1 MVRTKQFVSSEYLQI
16 VVENEI
22 CFLRQDQQY
31 FGFID
36 PSSGMMELV
45 DLFQSSLSNSL
56 PIALLLYL
64 AIQVHLFIFMTEGVG
79 STISVKE
86 QGIIAK
92 CSDCRRIQRG
102 V

>member
-1 MVRTKQFVSSEYLQI
+1 MKSV
-16 VVENEI
+16 
-22 CFLRQDQQY
+22 CFLRQDKQY

-36 PSSGMMELV
+36 PSFGMMELV
-45 DLFQSSLSNSL
+45 NLFQSSLSNSL
-56 PIALLLYL
+56 PIALSLYL
-64 AIQVHLFIFMTEGVG
+64 AIQVHLFIFMTQGVG